1 MVNQGLG
8 SIANRMGTND
18 GFSLEVNQAL
28 LKEDDDLL
36 RQIFNQVFRHH
47 HPQVANKMD
56 VIFSLA
62 QVHISTNFYALS
74 SYLFYLFNQTGKLH
88 LPSRPVDSIVLLYP
102 LLPCLAYLF
111 SFSSPVSFIT
121 DIFPVLP

>member
-1 MVNQGLG
+1 MPTMNGLG
-8 SIANRMGTND
+8 FLASSMGTND

-62 QVHISTNFYALS
+62 QVGVKSKLSTFL
-74 SYLFYLFNQTGKLH
+74 
-88 LPSRPVDSIVLLYP
+88 
-102 LLPCLAYLF
+102 
-111 SFSSPVSFIT
+111 
-121 DIFPVLP
+121 